1 MQFSIFQLFLFVL
14 LVYAQ
19 HTPLSGNQNSP
30 QVPYNWLTLAFVGSN
45 DYLPRPHYHSS
56 DRDHFKELCRRLD
69 GLNPN
74 QQAMC
79 AENPF
84 SIPFVARGVR
94 EAIRECENKF
104 KFERWN
110 CSSRDEVTETRH
122 GKFQDILGK
131 TLRSSNKEAAFL
143 SVIMAASIVHSI
155 TKGCNTGN
163 LTECGCDS
171 KPGMQR
177 YQADSDSAMSR
188 DQFSWGGCS
197 DNVPYGIRYA
207 RRFLDEWEVQQFE
220 ETKNV
225 AHLVRRHNNF
235 VGREAIAQNIRRQC
249 RCHGVSGSCEFKT
262 CWLQMQK
269 FSQVSDLLKK
279 RYDHFAVQV
288 TRKATK
294 RLRRKERTE
303 RKIPLR
309 GNEMAY
315 VHRSP
320 SYCERNLT
328 AGILGT
334 SGRECIH
341 NSYSS
346 ESCDLL
352 CCGRGYNTRLEI
364 RQTQCECKFVWCCE
378 VKCKTCTEEVAVHT
392 CK

>member
-1 MQFSIFQLFLFVL
+1 MRFFICQIVLFVL

-19 HTPLSGNQNSP
+19 NNQPSGQPTSP
-30 QVPYNWLTLAFVGSN
+30 SIPYNWLTLAFVGSN

-56 DRDHFKELCRRLD
+56 DREHFKELCRRLD

-74 QQAMC
+74 QQAIC

-131 TLRSSNKEAAFL
+131 TLRSANKEAAFL
-143 SVIMAASIVHSI
+143 SAIMAASIVHSI

-197 DNVPYGIRYA
+197 DNVPYGVRYA
-207 RRFLDEWEVQQFE
+207 RRFLDEWETQQFE
-220 ETKNV
+220 ESKNV
-225 AHLVRRHNNF
+225 ANLVRKHNYF

-288 TRKATK
+288 ELEDEFWEHLEENAFIIRTAQKVVICFAVDVDITQDWRYFSF
-294 RLRRKERTE
+294 RRHVSFKFQ
-303 RKIPLR
+303 
-309 GNEMAY
+309 
-315 VHRSP
+315 
-320 SYCERNLT
+320 
-328 AGILGT
+328 
-334 SGRECIH
+334 
-341 NSYSS
+341 
-346 ESCDLL
+346 
-352 CCGRGYNTRLEI
+352 I

>member
-1 MQFSIFQLFLFVL
+1 MKNFVL
-14 LVYAQ
+14 LICLLLCNVIHNAQ
-19 HTPLSGNQNSP
+19 LTPSAP
-30 QVPYNWLTLAFVGSN
+30 QRPDVPYNWLTLAFVGSH
-45 DYLPRPHYHSS
+45 DYQPRPHFHHAEKEY
-56 DRDHFKELCRRLD
+56 FKEICRRLD
-69 GLNPN
+69 GLNPA
-74 QQAMC
+74 QQAIC

-84 SIPFVARGVR
+84 SIPFIAKGIR
-94 EAIRECENKF
+94 EAIRECEDKF
-104 KFERWN
+104 KYERWN
-110 CSSRDEVTETRH
+110 CSSRDEVTETKH

-131 TLRSSNKEAAFL
+131 TFRSSNKEAAFL
-143 SVIMAASIVHSI
+143 TAIMSATIVHSI

-163 LTECGCDS
+163 LTDCGCDS

-177 YQADSDSAMSR
+177 YTAETDASMSR

-207 RRFLDEWEVQQFE
+207 RRFIDEWEQKQFD

-225 AHLVRRHNNF
+225 GHLVRKHNSF

-262 CWLQMQK
+262 CWLQMPK
-269 FSQVSDLLKK
+269 FSQVADLLKK

-288 TRKATK
+288 TRKAHK
-294 RLRRKERTE
+294 RLRRKERSE

-320 SYCERNLT
+320 SYCEQNIT

-334 SGRECIH
+334 SGRECRH
-341 NSYSS
+341 NSYNS

-352 CCGRGYNTRLEI
+352 CCGRGYNTRLEV
-364 RQTQCECKFVWCCE
+364 REMQCECKFVWCCE

>member
-1 MQFSIFQLFLFVL
+1 MQKHVVQFILFAIFVNTQEI
-14 LVYAQ
+14 
-19 HTPLSGNQNSP
+19 
-30 QVPYNWLTLAFVGSN
+30 PYNWLTLAFVGNSE
-45 DYLPRPHYHSS
+45 YQPRPHYQSF
-56 DRDHFKELCRRLD
+56 DKEHFKDLCRRLD
-69 GLNPN
+69 GLNTI
-74 QQAMC
+74 QQTMC

-84 SIPFVARGVR
+84 AIPFIARGVR
-94 EAIRECENKF
+94 EAIRECETKF
-104 KFERWN
+104 TMERWN
-110 CSSRDEVTETRH
+110 CSSRDEVTETKH

-131 TLRSSNKEAAFL
+131 TFRSGNKEAAFL
-143 SVIMAASIVHSI
+143 TALMSASIVHSI

-163 LTECGCDS
+163 LTDCGCDS

-177 YQADSDSAMSR
+177 YIAENDGSTALNR

-197 DNVPYGIRYA
+197 DNVPYGLRYA
-207 RRFLDEWEVQQFE
+207 RRFLDDFDQKEFE

-225 AHLVRRHNNF
+225 INLVRKHNNF

-262 CWLQMQK
+262 CWLQMPK
-269 FSQVSDLLKK
+269 FAQVSDLLKK
-279 RYDHFAVQV
+279 RYDHFSVQV

-294 RLRRKERTE
+294 RLRRKERSE

-309 GNEMAY
+309 GNEMAF

-320 SYCERNLT
+320 SYCERNDT

-334 SGRECIH
+334 TGRECLH
-341 NSYSS
+341 NSYNS

-352 CCGRGYNTRLEI
+352 CCGRGYNTRLEV
-364 RQTQCECKFVWCCE
+364 RETQCECKFVWCCE